1 MLPFQSLKSGKE
13 EVNQNRDS
21 GLEIFLCLGNG
32 EKLSA
37 RDILRA
43 SYYWIRETGINVHDD
58 SVGKKKKKKK
68 NWEDCSR
75 MEQKISCKFFFFR
88 LDIKNSFVL
97 LQRKY
102 IRFLISRKI
111 IRSSISR
118 GFEIYIDGRLSAKR
132 VRMCYPR
139 ITEDIIQVLGAV
151 CE

>member
-1 MLPFQSLKSGKE
+1 MFTM
-13 EVNQNRDS
+13 
-21 GLEIFLCLGNG
+21 
-32 EKLSA
+32 
-37 RDILRA
+37 
-43 SYYWIRETGINVHDD
+43 IRLA
-58 SVGKKKKKKK
+58 KKKKKKK
-68 NWEDCSR
+68 LGRLFKNGIEDLV
-75 MEQKISCKFFFFR
+75 QIFFFR

-102 IRFLISRKI
+102 IRFLISRKM

>member
-58 SVGKKKKKKK
+58 SVGKKKKKKLGRLFE
-68 NWEDCSR
+68 NGIEDLV
-75 MEQKISCKFFFFR
+75 QIFFFR

-102 IRFLISRKI
+102 IRFLISRKM

-132 VRMCYPR
+132 VPMCYPR

>member
-43 SYYWIRETGINVHDD
+43 SYYWIRETGVNVHVD
-58 SVGKKKKKKK
+58 SVGKKKKKKLGRLFE
-68 NWEDCSR
+68 NGIEDLV
-75 MEQKISCKFFFFR
+75 QIFFFR

-102 IRFLISRKI
+102 IRFLISRKM

-132 VRMCYPR
+132 VPMCYPR

>member
-43 SYYWIRETGINVHDD
+43 SYYWIRETGVNVHVD
-58 SVGKKKKKKK
+58 SVGKKKKKKLGRLFE
-68 NWEDCSR
+68 NGIEDLV
-75 MEQKISCKFFFFR
+75 QIFFFR

-102 IRFLISRKI
+102 IRFLISRKM

>member
-43 SYYWIRETGINVHDD
+43 SYYWIRETGVNVHVD
-58 SVGKKKKKKK
+58 SVGKKKKKKLGRLFE
-68 NWEDCSR
+68 NGIEDLV
-75 MEQKISCKFFFFR
+75 QIFFFR

-102 IRFLISRKI
+102 IRFLISRKM
-111 IRSSISR
+111 IRSGISR

-132 VRMCYPR
+132 VPMCYPR

>member
-43 SYYWIRETGINVHDD
+43 SYYWIRETGVNVHDD
-58 SVGKKKKKKK
+58 SVGKKKKKKLGRLFE
-68 NWEDCSR
+68 NGIEDLV
-75 MEQKISCKFFFFR
+75 QIFFFR

-132 VRMCYPR
+132 VPMCYPR

>member
-1 MLPFQSLKSGKE
+1 M
-13 EVNQNRDS
+13 
-21 GLEIFLCLGNG
+21 CLGNG

-43 SYYWIRETGINVHDD
+43 SYYWIRETGVNVHVD
-58 SVGKKKKKKK
+58 SVGKKKKKKLGRLFE
-68 NWEDCSR
+68 NGIEDL
-75 MEQKISCKFFFFR
+75 MQIFFFR

-132 VRMCYPR
+132 VPMCYPR
-139 ITEDIIQVLGAV
+139 IMEDIIQVLGAV

>member
-43 SYYWIRETGINVHDD
+43 SYYWIRETGVNVHDD
-58 SVGKKKKKKK
+58 SVGKKKKLGRLFE
-68 NWEDCSR
+68 NGIEDLV
-75 MEQKISCKFFFFR
+75 QIFFFR

-132 VRMCYPR
+132 VPMCYPR

>member
-43 SYYWIRETGINVHDD
+43 SYYWIRETGVNVHDD
-58 SVGKKKKKKK
+58 SVGKKKKKKLGRLFE
-68 NWEDCSR
+68 NGIEDL
-75 MEQKISCKFFFFR
+75 MQIFFFR

-132 VRMCYPR
+132 VPMCYPR
-139 ITEDIIQVLGAV
+139 ITEDIIQILGAV